1 MIVVEVDVAVGFAFV
16 SCNFVPVVV
25 DFFDFV
31 HVLCKRGLLVGVDE
45 DLHDVD
51 CLFDRWIYISLLNVL
66 FFFPSNNILLFQV
79 NHIHRLFV
87 C

>member
-51 CLFDRWIYISLLNVL
+51 CLFDRWIYIGLLNVL
-66 FFFPSNNILLFQV
+66 FFSSIK
-79 NHIHRLFV
+79 
-87 C
+87 